1 MEGSGLTVW
10 ILRLVPGFVGQCS
23 CVSMFLRVDQ
33 HMTSRVAIPWER
45 RALSMKK
52 AGTVLRDSQNL
63 SWLLKSLQ
71 GNRDGFT

>member
-1 MEGSGLTVW
+1 MKSLSINYIENDD
-10 ILRLVPGFVGQCS
+10 LVAGFVRDNVLAC
-23 CVSMFLRVDQ
+23 RHVDQ

-63 SWLLKSLQ
+63 SWPLTSLQ